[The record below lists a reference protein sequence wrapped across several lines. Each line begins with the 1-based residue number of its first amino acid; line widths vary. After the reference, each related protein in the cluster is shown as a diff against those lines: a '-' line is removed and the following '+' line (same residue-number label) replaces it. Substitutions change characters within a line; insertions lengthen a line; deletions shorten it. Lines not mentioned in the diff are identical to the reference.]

1 MYPFIVSSKN
11 PARYQPVQSNDIRG
25 SSSTTG
31 GNTNNRNI
39 GSTGGGSGRGITTHQ
54 YAPTG
59 DLHCYPCDPS
69 YIPLSGEKYI
79 SDSSNTTTTG
89 TMNVIDRNGISTI
102 YNNGIQKGF
111 NSTHTST
118 NGDLEMGK
126 LSSSSSTLPSPLPP
140 LQLRHLLP
148 TIRHSASMPLRQL
161 HNHVGDD
168 TVSSGGGTVWY
179 CYCYCMV

>member
-11 PARYQPVQSNDIRG
+11 PARYQPVQSNDTRG
-25 SSSTTG
+25 SGTTTG
-31 GNTNNRNI
+31 SG
-39 GSTGGGSGRGITTHQ
+39 TGGGGGRGITAHQ
-54 YAPTG
+54 YAPPG

-79 SDSSNTTTTG
+79 SDSSNTITTNTI
-89 TMNVIDRNGISTI
+89 NVIDRNGNSNV

-111 NSTHTST
+111 YSIHTST
-118 NGDLEMGK
+118 SGDLEMGK

-140 LQLRHLLP
+140 LQLRQLLP